1 MRRGYWSLHRYIF
14 NSRDVAAY
22 FKYFSVPSYLEVS
35 YMQYI
40 FNLGNGILAEPL
52 TRNFEHFKNEVFR
65 ELYFLWAN
73 GFEGERSDI
82 SAMTADGQLALIC
95 DQECINLESY
105 MKLICLHLIF
115 SSNLPYIN
123 LNFTGM
129 MFQLGIKCDI
139 GVYEENVRKIMESL
153 RLVAC
158 DSFGHSFDLGLG
170 IPDEL
175 LRIALNAEFKAC
187 LVNRDFRASLKNEQL
202 KWLADLKDKSLK
214 VFGSIPARR
223 KTAPTGRSTEIRPG
237 AGSVSGAKYSDTAA
251 QMPANIIQPKG
262 APSSGN
268 RK

>member
-1 MRRGYWSLHRYIF
+1 MHTYIF

-40 FNLGNGILAEPL
+40 FNLGNKILAEPL
-52 TRNFEHFKNEVFR
+52 TRDFEHFKNEVFR

-115 SSNLPYIN
+115 SGNLPYIN

-129 MFQLGIKCDI
+129 MFQLGLKCDVD
-139 GVYEENVRKIMESL
+139 VYEENVRKIMESL
-153 RLVAC
+153 RLVAY
-158 DSFGHSFDLGLG
+158 DSFGHLFDLGLG
-170 IPDEL
+170 VPDEL
-175 LRIALNAEFKAC
+175 LRVSLREDFKAG
-187 LVNRDFRASLKNEQL
+187 LVNRNFRESLKNEQL
-202 KWLADLKDKSLK
+202 SWLSELKEKSLK

-223 KTAPTGRSTEIRPG
+223 RTTATAKASDTRQNP
-237 AGSVSGAKYSDTAA
+237 GSVSGAKYSDTAA
-251 QMPANIIQPKG
+251 QLPVNIVQPKG
-262 APSSGN
+262 APSKGN

>member
-1 MRRGYWSLHRYIF
+1 M
-14 NSRDVAAY
+14 AAY

-40 FNLGNGILAEPL
+40 FNIGNKILAEPL
-52 TRNFEHFKNEVFR
+52 TRDFEHFKNEVFR

-95 DQECINLESY
+95 DQECLNLESY

-129 MFQLGIKCDI
+129 MYQLGLKCE
-139 GVYEENVRKIMESL
+139 VSLYEENVRKVMESL
-153 RLVAC
+153 RLVAY
-158 DSFGHSFDLGLG
+158 DTFGHAFDLGLG

-175 LRIALNAEFKAC
+175 LRISLNEEFKAG
-187 LVNRDFRASLKNEQL
+187 LINRDFRESLKNEQL
-202 KWLADLKDKSLK
+202 KWLAELKEKSLK

-223 KTAPTGRSTEIRPG
+223 KSSAGRKSS
-237 AGSVSGAKYSDTAA
+237 GSVTGEKYSDTAA
-251 QMPANIIQPKG
+251 QMPSNIVQPKG

>member
-1 MRRGYWSLHRYIF
+1 MHTYIF

-40 FNLGNGILAEPL
+40 FNLGNKILAEPL
-52 TRNFEHFKNEVFR
+52 TRDFEHFKNEVFR

-115 SSNLPYIN
+115 SGNLPYIN

-129 MFQLGIKCDI
+129 MFQLGLKCNVE
-139 GVYEENVRKIMESL
+139 VYEDNVRKIMESL
-153 RLVAC
+153 RLVAY
-158 DSFGHSFDLGLG
+158 DSFGHSFDLALG

-175 LRIALNAEFKAC
+175 LRISLREDFKAG
-187 LVNRDFRASLKNEQL
+187 LVNRNFRESLKNEQL
-202 KWLADLKDKSLK
+202 SWLAELKDKSLK

-223 KTAPTGRSTEIRPG
+223 RNNAGGRSADSRSASG
-237 AGSVSGAKYSDTAA
+237 GSVSGAKYSDTAS
-251 QMPANIIQPKG
+251 QMPSNIVQPKG
-262 APSSGN
+262 APSSRN

>member
-1 MRRGYWSLHRYIF
+1 MHRYIF

-158 DSFGHSFDLGLG
+158 DSFGHFFDLGLG

>member
-1 MRRGYWSLHRYIF
+1 MHKYIF

-40 FNLGNGILAEPL
+40 FNIGNKILAEPL
-52 TRNFEHFKNEVFR
+52 TRDFEHFKNEVFR

-95 DQECINLESY
+95 DQECLNLESY

-129 MFQLGIKCDI
+129 MYQLGIKCD
-139 GVYEENVRKIMESL
+139 VALYEENVRKIMESL
-153 RLVAC
+153 RLVAY
-158 DSFGHSFDLGLG
+158 DTFGHTFDLELG

-175 LRIALNAEFKAC
+175 LRISLNEEFKAS
-187 LVNRDFRASLKNEQL
+187 LINRDFRESLKNEQL
-202 KWLADLKDKSLK
+202 KWLADLKEKSLK

-223 KTAPTGRSTEIRPG
+223 KPAAGGRTAS
-237 AGSVSGAKYSDTAA
+237 GSVTGAKYSDTAA
-251 QMPANIIQPKG
+251 QMPSNIVQPKG

>member
-1 MRRGYWSLHRYIF
+1 MHTYIF

-40 FNLGNGILAEPL
+40 FNLGNKILAEPL
-52 TRNFEHFKNEVFR
+52 TRDFEHFKNEVFR

-115 SSNLPYIN
+115 SGNLPYIN

-129 MFQLGIKCDI
+129 MFQLGLKCDVD
-139 GVYEENVRKIMESL
+139 VYEENVRKIMESL
-153 RLVAC
+153 RLVAY
-158 DSFGHSFDLGLG
+158 DTFGHSFDLGLG
-170 IPDEL
+170 VPDEL
-175 LRIALNAEFKAC
+175 LRVSLREDFKAG
-187 LVNRDFRASLKNEQL
+187 LVNRNFRESLKNEQL
-202 KWLADLKDKSLK
+202 SWLAELKDKSLK

-223 KTAPTGRSTEIRPG
+223 RAAPNSKSTGLRQNP
-237 AGSVSGAKYSDTAA
+237 GSVSGAKYSDTAA
-251 QMPANIIQPKG
+251 QLPTNIVQPKG
-262 APSSGN
+262 APSKGN

>member
-1 MRRGYWSLHRYIF
+1 M
-14 NSRDVAAY
+14 AAY

-40 FNLGNGILAEPL
+40 FNLGNRILAEPL
-52 TRNFEHFKNEVFR
+52 TRDFEHFKNEVFR

-115 SSNLPYIN
+115 SGNLPYIN

-129 MFQLGIKCDI
+129 MLQLGLKCDVD
-139 GVYEENVRKIMESL
+139 VYEDNVRRIMESL
-153 RLVAC
+153 RLVAY
-158 DSFGHSFDLGLG
+158 DSFGHSFDLALG
-170 IPDEL
+170 VPDEL
-175 LRIALNAEFKAC
+175 LRISLNEDFKAG
-187 LVNRDFRASLKNEQL
+187 LVNRNFRDSLKNEQL
-202 KWLADLKDKSLK
+202 SWLAELKDKSLK

-223 KTAPTGRSTEIRPG
+223 RTAANGRVSDTRQASGP
-237 AGSVSGAKYSDTAA
+237 VSGAKYSDTAS
-251 QMPANIIQPKG
+251 QMPGNKVQPKG

>member
-1 MRRGYWSLHRYIF
+1 MHRYIF

-52 TRNFEHFKNEVFR
+52 TRDFEHFKNEVFR

-95 DQECINLESY
+95 DQECLNLESY

-129 MFQLGIKCDI
+129 MLQLGIKCDI
-139 GVYEENVRKIMESL
+139 DVYEENVRKIMESL

-158 DSFGHSFDLGLG
+158 DSFGHAFDLGLG

-175 LRIALNAEFKAC
+175 LRIALNEEFKSR

-223 KTAPTGRSTEIRPG
+223 KTAPSGRSSENRPG

-251 QMPANIIQPKG
+251 QMPSNIIQPKG

>member
-1 MRRGYWSLHRYIF
+1 MHKYIF

-40 FNLGNGILAEPL
+40 FNIGNKILAEPL
-52 TRNFEHFKNEVFR
+52 TRDFEHFKNEVFR

-95 DQECINLESY
+95 DQECLNLESY

-129 MFQLGIKCDI
+129 MYQLGIKCE
-139 GVYEENVRKIMESL
+139 VSLYEENVRKVMESL
-153 RLVAC
+153 RLVAY
-158 DSFGHSFDLGLG
+158 DTFGHTFDLGLG

-175 LRIALNAEFKAC
+175 LRISLNEEFKAS
-187 LVNRDFRASLKNEQL
+187 LINRDFRESLKNEQL
-202 KWLADLKDKSLK
+202 KWLAELKEKSLK

-223 KTAPTGRSTEIRPG
+223 KSSAGRKPS
-237 AGSVSGAKYSDTAA
+237 GSVTGAKYSDTAA
-251 QMPANIIQPKG
+251 QMPSNIVQPKG

>member
-1 MRRGYWSLHRYIF
+1 MHTYIF

-40 FNLGNGILAEPL
+40 FNLGNKILAEPL
-52 TRNFEHFKNEVFR
+52 TRDFEHFKNEVYR

-82 SAMTADGQLALIC
+82 SAMVADGQLALVC

-115 SSNLPYIN
+115 SGNLPYIN

-129 MFQLGIKCDI
+129 MYQLGLKCDVD
-139 GVYEENVRKIMESL
+139 VYEENVRKITESL
-153 RLVAC
+153 RLVAY
-158 DSFGHSFDLGLG
+158 DSFGHLFDLGLG
-170 IPDEL
+170 VPDEL
-175 LRIALNAEFKAC
+175 LRVSLREDFKAG
-187 LVNRDFRASLKNEQL
+187 LVNRNFRESLKNEQL
-202 KWLADLKDKSLK
+202 SWLAELKDKSLK

-223 KTAPTGRSTEIRPG
+223 RTAGTPKASDTRQNP
-237 AGSVSGAKYSDTAA
+237 GSVSGAKYSETAS
-251 QMPANIIQPKG
+251 QMPSNIVQPKG
-262 APSSGN
+262 APSKGN

>member
-1 MRRGYWSLHRYIF
+1 MHRYIF

>member
-1 MRRGYWSLHRYIF
+1 MHTYIF

-40 FNLGNGILAEPL
+40 FNLGNKILAEPL
-52 TRNFEHFKNEVFR
+52 TRDFEHFKNEVFR

-115 SSNLPYIN
+115 SGNLPYIN

-129 MFQLGIKCDI
+129 MFQLGLKCD
-139 GVYEENVRKIMESL
+139 VDLYEENVRKIMESL
-153 RLVAC
+153 RLVAY
-158 DSFGHSFDLGLG
+158 DSFGHLFDLGLG
-170 IPDEL
+170 VPDEL
-175 LRIALNAEFKAC
+175 LRVSLREDFKAG
-187 LVNRDFRASLKNEQL
+187 LVNRNFRESLKNEQL
-202 KWLADLKDKSLK
+202 SWLSELKEKSLK

-223 KTAPTGRSTEIRPG
+223 RTTAATKASDTRQNP
-237 AGSVSGAKYSDTAA
+237 GSVSGAKYSDTAA
-251 QMPANIIQPKG
+251 QLPVNIVQPKG
-262 APSSGN
+262 APSKGN

>member
-1 MRRGYWSLHRYIF
+1 MHTYIF

-40 FNLGNGILAEPL
+40 FNLGNKILAEPL
-52 TRNFEHFKNEVFR
+52 TRDFEHFKNEVFR

-95 DQECINLESY
+95 DQECMNLESY

-115 SSNLPYIN
+115 SGNLPYIN

-129 MFQLGIKCDI
+129 MYQLGIKCDI
-139 GVYEENVRKIMESL
+139 AVYEENVRKIMESL
-153 RLVAC
+153 RLTAY
-158 DSFGHSFDLGLG
+158 DTFGHAFDLGLG

-175 LRIALNAEFKAC
+175 LRISLREDFKAC
-187 LVNRDFRASLKNEQL
+187 LVNRNFRESLKNEQL
-202 KWLADLKDKSLK
+202 SWLAELKEKSFK
-214 VFGSIPARR
+214 VFGSKPARR
-223 KTAPTGRSTEIRPG
+223 KNQTGGKTPDTRVTSG
-237 AGSVSGAKYSDTAA
+237 GSLSGAKYTDTAS
-251 QMPANIIQPKG
+251 QMPSNIVQPKG
-262 APSSGN
+262 APSTGN

>member
-1 MRRGYWSLHRYIF
+1 MHKYIF

-40 FNLGNGILAEPL
+40 FNIGNKILAEPL
-52 TRNFEHFKNEVFR
+52 TRDFEHFKNEVFR

-95 DQECINLESY
+95 DQECLNLESY

-129 MFQLGIKCDI
+129 MYQLGLKCE
-139 GVYEENVRKIMESL
+139 VSLYEENVRKVMESL
-153 RLVAC
+153 RLVAY
-158 DSFGHSFDLGLG
+158 DTFGHAFDLGLG

-175 LRIALNAEFKAC
+175 LRISLNEEFKAG
-187 LVNRDFRASLKNEQL
+187 LINRDFRESLKNEQL
-202 KWLADLKDKSLK
+202 KWLAELKEKSLK

-223 KTAPTGRSTEIRPG
+223 KSSAGRKSS
-237 AGSVSGAKYSDTAA
+237 GSVTGEKYSDTAA
-251 QMPANIIQPKG
+251 QMPSNIVQPKG

>member
-1 MRRGYWSLHRYIF
+1 MHKYIF

-40 FNLGNGILAEPL
+40 FNFGNKILAQPL
-52 TRNFEHFKNEVFR
+52 TKDFEHFKNEVFR

-95 DQECINLESY
+95 DQECLNLESY

-129 MFQLGIKCDI
+129 MYQLGIKCD
-139 GVYEENVRKIMESL
+139 VSLYEENVRKIMESL
-153 RLVAC
+153 RLVAY
-158 DSFGHSFDLGLG
+158 DTFGHAFDLGLG
-170 IPDEL
+170 VPDEL
-175 LRIALNAEFKAC
+175 LRISLNEEFKAS
-187 LVNRDFRASLKNEQL
+187 LVNRDFRESLKNEQL
-202 KWLADLKDKSLK
+202 KWLAELKEKSLK

-223 KTAPTGRSTEIRPG
+223 KPAGGRNAS
-237 AGSVSGAKYSDTAA
+237 GSVTGAKYSDTAA
-251 QMPANIIQPKG
+251 QMPSNKVQPKG

>member
-1 MRRGYWSLHRYIF
+1 M
-14 NSRDVAAY
+14 AAY

-40 FNLGNGILAEPL
+40 FNLGNKILAEPL
-52 TRNFEHFKNEVFR
+52 TRDFEHFKNEVFR

-115 SSNLPYIN
+115 SGNLPYIN

-129 MFQLGIKCDI
+129 MYQLGLKCDVN
-139 GVYEENVRKIMESL
+139 VYEENVRKIMESL
-153 RLVAC
+153 RLVAY
-158 DSFGHSFDLGLG
+158 DSFGHLFDLGLG
-170 IPDEL
+170 VPDEL
-175 LRIALNAEFKAC
+175 LRISLREEFKAG
-187 LVNRDFRASLKNEQL
+187 LVNRNFRESLKNEQL
-202 KWLADLKDKSLK
+202 SWLAELKEKSLK

-223 KTAPTGRSTEIRPG
+223 RTAASARSSDKRQNP
-237 AGSVSGAKYSDTAA
+237 GSVSGAKYSDTAA
-251 QMPANIIQPKG
+251 QMPSGIVQPKG
-262 APSSGN
+262 APSKGN

>member
-1 MRRGYWSLHRYIF
+1 MHKYIF

-40 FNLGNGILAEPL
+40 FNLGNKILAEPL
-52 TRNFEHFKNEVFR
+52 TRDFEHFKNEVFR

-95 DQECINLESY
+95 NQECINLESY

-115 SSNLPYIN
+115 SGNLPYIN

-129 MFQLGIKCDI
+129 ILQLGLKCDSD
-139 GVYEENVRKIMESL
+139 VYEDNVRRIMESL
-153 RLVAC
+153 RLVAY
-158 DSFGHSFDLGLG
+158 DSFGHAFYLGLG
-170 IPDEL
+170 VPDEL
-175 LRIALNAEFKAC
+175 FRISLNDEFKAS
-187 LVNRDFRASLKNEQL
+187 LVNRNFRDSLKSEQQS
-202 KWLADLKDKSLK
+202 WLAELKEKSLK

-223 KTAPTGRSTEIRPG
+223 RTGTGTRSVDTRSSSGP
-237 AGSVSGAKYSDTAA
+237 VSGAKYSDTAS
-251 QMPANIIQPKG
+251 QMPANKVQPKG